1 MSGKAEKPL
10 HANGAIKRA
19 RRLRREMTV
28 SERTLWAALRQLNLH
43 IRRQAPMGRYV
54 VDFVHHG
61 AKLVIEVDSG
71 RHDLPE
77 AQLHDAE
84 RDGWLNAQGYRV
96 LRIRDRDA
104 FGDPY
109 AVADR
114 IAAEIQRSPPSQP
127 FPHQGGRA

>member
-1 MSGKAEKPL
+1 
-10 HANGAIKRA
+10 
-19 RRLRREMTV
+19 MTA
-28 SERTLWAALRQLNLH
+28 SERALWEALRPLNLH
-43 IRRQAPMGRYV
+43 IRRQAPTGRYV

-61 AKLVIEVDSG
+61 AKLVIEVDGG

-84 RDGWLNAQGYRV
+84 RDAWLNAQGYRV

-104 FGDPY
+104 FGDAY
-109 AVADR
+109 AAADR
-114 IAAEIQRSPPSQP
+114 IAAEIQQSPPSQP

>member
-1 MSGKAEKPL
+1 
-10 HANGAIKRA
+10 
-19 RRLRREMTV
+19 MTA
-28 SERTLWAALRQLNLH
+28 SERALWEALRPLNLH

-61 AKLVIEVDSG
+61 AKLVIEVDGG

-84 RDGWLNAQGYRV
+84 RDAWLNAQGYRV
-96 LRIRDRDA
+96 LRLRDRDA

-109 AVADR
+109 AAAERV
-114 IAAEIQRSPPSQP
+114 AAEIQRATPIPTLPPSRGKGFSYP
-127 FPHQGGRA
+127 S